1 MAALEQDRVIEPAKN
16 IKKKKCNSKSA
27 RFQEKITITIFQVN
41 TDLLP
46 INLPAFQSAAQIT
59 KIRREIVLYQNFK
72 NKNQVSYI

>member
-1 MAALEQDRVIEPAKN
+1 MAALEHDRVIEPANKYLY
-16 IKKKKCNSKSA
+16 KKCIKDFGERLFSSY
-27 RFQEKITITIFQVN
+27 ILHIN
-41 TDLLP
+41 TDSLP